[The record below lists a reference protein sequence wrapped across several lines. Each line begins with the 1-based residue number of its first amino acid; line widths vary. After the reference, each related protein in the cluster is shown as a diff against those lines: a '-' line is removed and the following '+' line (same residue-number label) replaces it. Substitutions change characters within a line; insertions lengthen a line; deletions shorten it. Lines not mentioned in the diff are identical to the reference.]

1 MNSKEINNIIKLIKE
16 NLNNIK
22 IFKSKIIDYNLGNQ
36 TKSRQFDI
44 VVRNEFNEIV
54 FVCDFYEGNFNN
66 FINDIPEDINIE
78 NDFPYYYFLI
88 FSNELKFLDINNL
101 FKTVDFPIFSFEIFI
116 NIIKCNYPFLKKEID
131 FVIDDLN
138 VKVRELNDLNSVS
151 EQIIKKLHKDL
162 EFEKSLF
169 SVTNEKFLK
178 LEINF
183 KNLKKDV
190 ENDLKY
196 RLELKLK
203 ETDFLERV
211 NQIPIP
217 EKVNEY
223 IDKRFGV
230 GEQNKVREIFCT
242 YNSCF
247 KDRFSILN
255 NELYLKRDIYDYFSK
270 GRIDM
275 PEQVLSKTN
284 YYILD
289 LNTYTFSEVEVRVED
304 FLGWIN
310 F

>member
-16 NLNNIK
+16 NLNNVK
-22 IFKSKIIDYNLGNQ
+22 IFKSKIIDYDLGNQ

-54 FVCDFYEGNFNN
+54 FVCNFYEGNFNS
-66 FINDIPEDINIE
+66 FINDMPEDLTIE
-78 NDFPYYYFLI
+78 NDFPYYYSLI
-88 FSNELKFLDINNL
+88 FTNELKFLDVKNL
-101 FKTVDFPIFSFEIFI
+101 FITSDFPFYSFEVFI
-116 NIIKCNYPFLKKEID
+116 KIIKCNYPFLKKEID

-138 VKVRELNDLNSVS
+138 VKVKELNDLNNTS
-151 EQIIKKLHKDL
+151 EQKIKKLNEDL
-162 EFEKSLF
+162 EFEKLLLSN
-169 SVTNEKFLK
+169 TYDKFFK
-178 LEINF
+178 LE
-183 KNLKKDV
+183 KNLKDLRKDV
-190 ENDLKY
+190 EKDLKY

-203 ETDFLERV
+203 EIDFLELV
-211 NQIPIP
+211 NQISIP

-247 KDRFSILN
+247 NDKFSILN